1 MESSGSTERL
11 RDGGCNGES
20 SQGPFT
26 HTDMASSSGE
36 DASFANASSTEPR
49 SCRVGITGPPSSFRL
64 SSSTSNTETSDSAS
78 FSPPSSPS
86 LFAAISPP
94 RPPRSPLRPTP
105 PTRRASA
112 SLLKHEQIDLS
123 PDCDEM
129 PLSHSRSLGSFSGLL
144 ASQPASAKSSRSVR
158 SQTPDKPLPITPDP
172 SISAVSV
179 NDDDRDRDREP
190 ENDQKELEDALSVN
204 SEFVSLSV
212 PASGSSLGPGSFL
225 QPRPTVSKR
234 VHALEELL
242 STERAYASDLALIRD
257 VHIPL
262 ASGLPAPFLAAPPT
276 PPPSGPSSR
285 TQSTS
290 SDAPSH
296 VLDSASSICGSEPP
310 MTREDIR
317 IIFNNVADIAA
328 FSDRFTEQ
336 IEEALGSIL
345 EGGSGEDRIGALFI
359 EMIPTLEPLYLAYIT
374 KHASALEHLNNL
386 PKTPALTNYLAQSR
400 SLASS
405 LTHAWDLPSLLI
417 KPVQRLLKYALL
429 LSAIIVE
436 TPDGHLDKANLKQA
450 REKMEEVA
458 RGVNEGRRRREVV
471 KEVLSGPPLGG
482 SPPHKRHSDPK
493 PKPKKKGLNV
503 GVSASVSLGR
513 MKSFSSGSKLQNAKE
528 GSEANQ
534 EAELVEKLGEEVKR
548 CEAFARQFAKE
559 VTEWVRLA
567 QVTLEDLSRWC
578 KGFGRVIGVSQGDS
592 EAFEAFIKVVTDEL
606 PSLGRE
612 LQDNVKSKILDE
624 LTRLVDSTLAPLR
637 LLEAMNTLEPLHFG
651 LLNLNVAKSRPPP
664 QLLEASQSYVALRGQ
679 LAAELPQYIKL
690 LDKGVGV
697 CWEHF
702 VFLQSRY
709 WSQVRDRW
717 MGLWDGLKV
726 EGEMN
731 AGAVETVRVWG
742 SRFVDAETNILG
754 LNIIRPPEKKL
765 HALDVTRQKS
775 KLRLKSSDDS
785 WSETSSTVI
794 VPSIL
799 TSLDPPYEPSSSPST
814 LSLQTPV
821 SGKARS
827 VRSVDVGKSRALERR
842 PSNESLHSKKSG
854 KSVKSTKSTKRN
866 PSHGINSAELE
877 IMEYAPRAP
886 TTPPR
891 QLPQKQ
897 TYTRTKSMPI
907 PSPLPLQK
915 TQSQG
920 RMLDLDHAEIT
931 RMRVPHH
938 AEISVALQGDVY
950 DDDDRGRP
958 SRKPSFKRRLTETLR
973 PSSASS
979 RHQRSPSLPIG
990 MTPSPLPSPNTS
1002 TFQNGSS
1009 SRQCGRPSTGGLRIP
1024 AMYRCQV
1031 VHACEPPYDVSYRG
1045 LPFFHLRPGDVYD
1058 VLQEAGHPS
1067 IHRNLPLQVD
1077 DGEDCLLLVRD
1088 GADSV
1093 GWALASFLV
1102 PAD

>member
-1 MESSGSTERL
+1 MASYTPVSGGHRGTHWTPTSSVDAALSDTRVIDSNTIEERKVESSGSTERL

-105 PTRRASA
+105 QTRRASA

-296 VLDSASSICGSEPP
+296 
-310 MTREDIR
+310 
-317 IIFNNVADIAA
+317 
-328 FSDRFTEQ
+328 
-336 IEEALGSIL
+336 
-345 EGGSGEDRIGALFI
+345 
-359 EMIPTLEPLYLAYIT
+359 IPTLEPLYLAYIT

-702 VFLQSRY
+702 EFLQSRY